1 MQARHY
7 AHFKGEDKGS
17 GPRCRL
23 RPQSRWKMKVFA
35 VVFTTETKACRVLL
49 TESLLLAFPAFG
61 NLEINRN
68 GRRAACQRRRSHR
81 IGGKGAILEGSSSS
95 TDRGPRPG
103 LCGGTARGPREKGCD
118 FGGGGASPHRWRPPR
133 DRSSARR
140 EPARALCSR
149 GSWHP
154 QAPRGA

>member
-1 MQARHY
+1 MTQKYGLLDEALCALCVNSHLISNLMQARHY

-68 GRRAACQRRRSHR
+68 GR
-81 IGGKGAILEGSSSS
+81 
-95 TDRGPRPG
+95 
-103 LCGGTARGPREKGCD
+103 
-118 FGGGGASPHRWRPPR
+118 
-133 DRSSARR
+133 
-140 EPARALCSR
+140 
-149 GSWHP
+149 
-154 QAPRGA
+154 